1 MVAAP
6 PGEEQ
11 PMRTCRLCLWQV
23 TLDDVVVALRGD
35 RCICLRC
42 YLRETGDDRRMP
54 KDIQRDIDAT
64 LAAIA

>member
-1 MVAAP
+1 
-6 PGEEQ
+6 
-11 PMRTCRLCLWQV
+11 MRTCRLCLWQV